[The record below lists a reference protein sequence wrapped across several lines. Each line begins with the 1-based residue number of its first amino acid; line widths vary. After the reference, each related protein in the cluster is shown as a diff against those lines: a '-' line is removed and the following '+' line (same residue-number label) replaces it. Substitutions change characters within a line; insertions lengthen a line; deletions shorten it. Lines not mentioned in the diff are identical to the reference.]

1 VAPPALTSGR
11 RLFLASPADAGTLV
25 LRLATQVLEP
35 LVVDGR
41 SMEPAPE
48 HEHEAWAAIA
58 ESLTCNQAGHPLSHT
73 SSLGDH
79 NRCARTR
86 VPQP

>member
-11 RLFLASPADAGTLV
+11 RLVFGLAGGRRNPV

-58 ESLTCNQAGHPLSHT
+58 ESLTCDQARHPLSHT

-79 NRCARTR
+79 NRCVRS
-86 VPQP
+86 